1 MDVCFSRPAWPGREN
16 QAHGPLAHRRKSACV
31 ARRRCG
37 VRAPGGPRLI
47 CAASISGD
55 ALNSY
60 FRERGSSP
68 WRRTHS
74 RATLAHQEERPTR
87 NGQVTR
93 STRVG
98 GSQGSG
104 TDPAS
109 DGGAKDNAWRSPS
122 RPPIYVD
129 VAQFGRARRRH
140 RRGRRFDPGH
150 PLQALVAQLA
160 DAHGLDPWLS
170 SMRVRIPPSA
180 RNDLA
185 DAARARLDGHRTFNP
200 DCRGSSPLGGTAMAL
215 RGAAARWG
223 SSAVPVAL
231 IRPRSSVQIRP
242 APPISCRPTAGRR
255 TVTPVIEVRVLSRER
270 STLPW

>member
-1 MDVCFSRPAWPGREN
+1 MRSASRT
-16 QAHGPLAHRRKSACV
+16 HGQR
-31 ARRRCG
+31 
-37 VRAPGGPRLI
+37 
-47 CAASISGD
+47 AASITGD
-55 ALNSY
+55 ALDSY
-60 FRERGSSP
+60 SRERGSSP
-68 WRRTHS
+68 WRRTRDRCRTGS
-74 RATLAHQEERPTR
+74 RATLAQQEERPTR

-98 GSQGSG
+98 GSQGGG

-122 RPPIYVD
+122 RPPMYVD

-150 PLQALVAQLA
+150 PLDALVAQLA

-180 RNDLA
+180 RSDP

-200 DCRGSSPLGGTAMAL
+200 DCRGSSPLGGTPIAPQ
-215 RGAAARWG
+215 AAARWG

-270 STLPW
+270 TVPRSTLPW